1 MSIDGLPLG
10 ITLSHIP
17 GMFDRDDE
25 PERVSV
31 SLSGDEIEFIVN
43 VLVRYRNEADG
54 LTVQQRDESRKLEAY
69 LERMT
74 QR

>member
-31 SLSGDEIEFIVN
+31 SLESDEIDRILQA
-43 VLVRYRNEADG
+43 LVFFRTHVEG
-54 LTVQQRDESRKLEAY
+54 LTVQQRQESRGLEAY
-69 LERMT
+69 LERMGS
-74 QR
+74 

>member
-1 MSIDGLPLG
+1 
-10 ITLSHIP
+10 
-17 GMFDRDDE
+17 MFDRDDD
-25 PERVSV
+25 ERVSV